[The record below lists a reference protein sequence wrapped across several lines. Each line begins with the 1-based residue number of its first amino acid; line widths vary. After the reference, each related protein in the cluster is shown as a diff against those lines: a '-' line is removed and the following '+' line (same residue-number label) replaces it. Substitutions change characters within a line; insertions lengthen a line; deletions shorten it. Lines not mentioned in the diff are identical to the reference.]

1 MKMYALN
8 LWVCKEVTGSE
19 ESDLE
24 RDSKRV
30 QVREIKV
37 IKTVL
42 TAGLIWDVSET
53 VLHASKTLALCNQ
66 SPNHE
71 QKG

>member
-1 MKMYALN
+1 MKTNALN
-8 LWVCKEVTGSE
+8 PWVCKEVTSSE

-24 RDSKRV
+24 RERDSKRV
-30 QVREIKV
+30 KVREIKV

-53 VLHASKTLALCNQ
+53 ESYKHQRL
-66 SPNHE
+66 
-71 QKG
+71 